1 MPGVAVP
8 AVVPRHGV
16 SRHPRDDVQFDHEVR
31 RGHPK
36 GSVRQHGAVGRH
48 DHVPGHRGPHAKG
61 DHGAGAV
68 HDEDQDDRA
77 AGAQVLRMDR
87 RLHLGVAVHV
97 PADVDLQDGVRR
109 ERAVHCAPQVLLDGL
124 GLERGRGRGRR
135 SAEGASRL

>member
-8 AVVPRHGV
+8 AVVPGHGV
-16 SRHPRDDVQFDHEVR
+16 GRHPRDDVQFDHEVR

-48 DHVPGHRGPHAKG
+48 DHVPGHRGPYAKG

-77 AGAQVLRMDR
+77 TGAQVLRVDR
-87 RLHLGVAVHV
+87 RLHPGVSVYV

-109 ERAVHCAPQVLLDGL
+109 ERAVHCAPQVLLDGR
-124 GLERGRGRGRR
+124 GLDRERNGGRSVGAAGR
-135 SAEGASRL
+135 L